1 MTYKEKYYEIIN
13 TGYKTKPETGY
24 YEGHHIVPKSICPL
38 LKKSQNNIVYLTAKN
53 HFLAHYYI
61 WKWFKEELQEKKWA
75 RKMCFAFNMMK
86 RIISKSDSVE
96 ELSKLYEEVRKD
108 MIEIQKLKKL
118 SEETKIK
125 ISERTKGRIPWNKGK
140 NGIYTEETIRK
151 MSDNSKGKKMSE
163 EAKKKISIKNKGE
176 NNPMFGKSSWPNDP
190 KKYEIRRLKMIKSHK
205 GLKWWNNGIEMTKS
219 KECPGPEWQRG
230 RIKKKTQDLTS

>member
-86 RIISKSDSVE
+86 RIISKSDNVE

-230 RIKKKTQDLTS
+230 RLKKKNVGN